1 MRYFNTSGPNIPEQH
16 YTLFREDLILTGLTL
31 VERDRYFTIWAPRQ
45 TGKSTYF
52 RQLNERLTQTEYKVA
67 QFNFENYKGTS
78 QESLLAEL
86 VAAFQKMGYNLG
98 AAHSFSDFSVAVQ
111 QQEVGKVVLIFD
123 EVEGLN
129 PDLFG
134 QFLHTIRNLYH
145 SRQDHCL
152 KSVILVGVSNI
163 VGVAEDN
170 ASPFNI
176 ADNLNVPYFTDVETA
191 ELLHQHELETGQ
203 HFEPRVIQK
212 ISEITANQPGLV
224 NGFAYQLVARNKDK
238 ALINYQDYLAV
249 EEWYLT
255 EAIDKNFANILK
267 QARAF
272 RPFIESLLFT
282 DIEIPFRIDREAIKV
297 LHTNGLIRK
306 GEGGNVQFWVPY
318 YKKRLHDVFYPYTN
332 GEKDRISATIY
343 AADFFLPDGQL
354 NLDLLID
361 SYKAYAKRRGFGVFR
376 EKDEQGKFT
385 SIKEAG
391 LIYSFETFLA
401 AFVQQTG
408 GKSYREASTG
418 LGKSDLLLNI
428 QGREFIVEAKKYYGF
443 AQFEKGKNQLAYYA
457 SRLGLSKAVY
467 LVFTPNHLRYPPPVV
482 EGNEVLNSVEI
493 RTYLV
498 DYDEEKDFE

>member
-1 MRYFNTSGPNIPEQH
+1 MRYFNTSGPNFPEQH
-16 YTLFREDLILTGLTL
+16 YTLYREDLLQTGLNL
-31 VERDRYFTIWAPRQ
+31 VEGDRYFTIWAPRQ

-52 RQLNERLTQTEYKVA
+52 RQLNERLSQTGYKVA
-67 QFNFENYKGTS
+67 QFNFENYKGTT
-78 QESLLAEL
+78 QQSLLAEL

-98 AAHSFSDFSVAVQ
+98 PAHSFSDFSVAVQ
-111 QQEVGKVVLIFD
+111 QQSAGKVVLIFD

-145 SRQDHCL
+145 SRQEHCL

-176 ADNLNVPYFTDVETA
+176 ADNLNVPYFTDAETV
-191 ELLHQHELETGQ
+191 ELLQQHEQETGQ
-203 HFEPRVIQK
+203 HFEPVVIQK
-212 ISEITANQPGLV
+212 ISDITANQPGLV
-224 NGFAYQLVARNKDK
+224 NGFAYQLVARNAGKPIID
-238 ALINYQDYLAV
+238 YQDYLKV
-249 EEWYLT
+249 EDWYLT

-282 DIEIPFRIDREAIKV
+282 DTEIPFRIDREAIKV

-306 GEGGNVQFWVPY
+306 DNSGNVEFWVSY
-318 YKKRLHDVFYPYTN
+318 YKKRLYDTFYPYTN
-332 GEKDRISATIY
+332 GEKDRISATLY

-361 SYKAYAKRRGFGVFR
+361 SYKAYARRRGFGIFR

-391 LIYSFETFLA
+391 LIYSFETYIS
-401 AFVQQTG
+401 AFVSEVQG
-408 GKSYREASTG
+408 HSYREANTG
-418 LGKSDLLLNI
+418 LGKSDLILNI
-428 QGREFIVEAKKYYGF
+428 RGQELLVETKKYYSPSK
-443 AQFEKGKNQLAYYA
+443 FEKGKNQLAYYA

-467 LVFTPNHLRYPPPVV
+467 LVFCPNNLRYPPPVQEEV
-482 EGNEVLNSVEI
+482 ETINGVEI

-498 DYDEEKDFE
+498 DYDEEKDFD